1 MTIQG
6 HSSHP
11 IGEDLPRQPTP
22 VMGPSTESNPQKSRL
37 PTDNHHQH
45 RWKRERGINCTQ
57 EINKQSL
64 SGYAQQD

>member
-22 VMGPSTESNPQKSRL
+22 VMGPSTESNPRKSRL

-45 RWKRERGINCTQ
+45 R
-57 EINKQSL
+57 
-64 SGYAQQD
+64 